1 MSDSDYCLGTR
12 DGSINRM
19 YAMYVP
25 IEKLENEMPLQ
36 NVKQSWIFC
45 KCIDRYQIEL
55 SFYRDPKQIILSE
68 TSGLNH
74 FLGMRDRSKTL
85 YVRGFRY
92 MDVSTFMKVENKIQ
106 VGTDPVQELL
116 P

>member
-1 MSDSDYCLGTR
+1 
-12 DGSINRM
+12 
-19 YAMYVP
+19 MYVP

-36 NVKQSWIFC
+36 NVKQSCIFC
-45 KCIDRYQIEL
+45 KRIDRYQIEL
-55 SFYRDPKQIILSE
+55 NFYRDPKQIILSK
-68 TSGLNH
+68 TSCLNH

-92 MDVSTFMKVENKIQ
+92 MDVSTFMKVEKKMRIKKKKKVEKKIQ